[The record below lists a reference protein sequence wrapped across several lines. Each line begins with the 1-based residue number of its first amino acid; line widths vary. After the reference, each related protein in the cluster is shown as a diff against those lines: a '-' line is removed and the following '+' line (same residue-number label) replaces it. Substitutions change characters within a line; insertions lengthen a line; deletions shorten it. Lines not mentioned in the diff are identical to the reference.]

1 MSMIARSLDC
11 LGPHGFHRI
20 AYWEWLGPEK
30 GRTVI
35 CAHGLTRNGRDFDV
49 LAADLASE
57 CRVVC
62 PDIVGRGKSDWL
74 VEPADYS
81 YEVYLADLAALIAR
95 LDVGEV
101 DWVGTSMGGL
111 LGMMMAAKPRS
122 PIRRLV
128 INDIGAVVAKE
139 GLARIGSYVG
149 QDPSFRDLV
158 ELEAELRR
166 LFPSLGS
173 LSALQWRELAM
184 QGARQK
190 PDGSLGFAYDPR
202 IGDPF
207 RTEPDADIDLWPVYD
222 AVRCPTLLLRG
233 AESDVLR
240 RADAV
245 AMTERGPRAQFVEFG
260 GVGHAPSLA
269 TPDQIAPVRA
279 FLRGP

>member
-11 LGPHGFHRI
+11 LGPHGFHRV
-20 AYWEWLGPEK
+20 AYWEWSGPEK

-57 CRVVC
+57 HRVIC

-81 YEVYLADLAALIAR
+81 YDVYLADLAALIAR

-149 QDPSFRDLV
+149 QDPSFRDLH

-173 LSALQWRELAM
+173 LSDLQWRELAM

-207 RTEPDADIDLWPVYD
+207 RTEPEADIDLWSVYD

-245 AMTERGPRAQFVEFG
+245 AMTERGPRAQLVEFA

-279 FLRGP
+279 FLLGP

>member
-11 LGPHGFHRI
+11 LGPHGFHRV
-20 AYWEWLGPEK
+20 AYWEWPGPEK

-57 CRVVC
+57 CRVIC

-149 QDPSFRDLV
+149 QDPSFRDLH
-158 ELEAELRR
+158 ELEAELRH

-173 LSALQWRELAM
+173 LSDLQWRELAM

-207 RTEPDADIDLWPVYD
+207 RTEPEADIDLWPVYD

-245 AMTERGPRAQFVEFG
+245 AMTERGPRAQLVEFAG
-260 GVGHAPSLA
+260 LGHAPSLA

-279 FLRGP
+279 FLLGP

>member
-1 MSMIARSLDC
+1 MSMIARNLDC
-11 LGPHGFHRI
+11 LGPHGFHRV
-20 AYWEWLGPEK
+20 AYWEWSGPEK
-30 GRTVI
+30 ARTVI
-35 CAHGLTRNGRDFDV
+35 CVHGLTRNGRDFDV
-49 LAADLASE
+49 LAANLASQ

-81 YEVYLADLAALIAR
+81 YDVYLADLAALIAR
-95 LDVGEV
+95 LDVAEV

-128 INDIGAVVAKE
+128 INDIGAVVARE

-149 QDPSFRDLV
+149 QDPSFRDLR

-173 LSALQWRELAM
+173 LSDLQWRELAV
-184 QGARQK
+184 QGSRQK

-207 RTEPDADIDLWPVYD
+207 RTEPETDIDLWPVYD

-240 RADAV
+240 RDDAV
-245 AMTERGPRAQFVEFG
+245 AMTKRGPRAQLVEFG

-269 TPDQIAPVRA
+269 TPDQIAPIRA
-279 FLRGP
+279 FLLGP